1 MTQHEPYDDDQPV
14 GRLLNRREAL
24 LALAGAGAAVALV
37 ACAPGSSSTSTGQ
50 ATATSGVSTATT
62 GSGNAPACV
71 ARPALTEGP
80 YFVDEMLNRSDI
92 RLDPSD
98 GSIRQGVLLAL
109 TFRVSQLTNA
119 CAPLGGASVD
129 VWHCDAAGVYS
140 DVSDPGFSTVGKKFL
155 RGYQVTDS
163 SGVAKFTTIY
173 PGWYQGRAVHIHFK
187 IRSHTGSGA
196 AYEFTSQL
204 FFDDAITDQA
214 YTQAPYNTRGQRTLR
229 NAGDSIY
236 NQGGSQLL
244 LAPAKTANGYS
255 ATFDIGLQ
263 MS

>member
-1 MTQHEPYDDDQPV
+1 M
-14 GRLLNRREAL
+14 
-24 LALAGAGAAVALV
+24 
-37 ACAPGSSSTSTGQ
+37 
-50 ATATSGVSTATT
+50 
-62 GSGNAPACV
+62 PACV

-80 YFVDEMLNRSDI
+80 YFVDEKLNRSDI
-92 RLDPSD
+92 RSDPSD
-98 GSIRQGVLLAL
+98 GSVRQGALLAL

-129 VWHCDAAGVYS
+129 VWHCDAAGIYS

-187 IRSHTGSGA
+187 IRSHTGSGS

-204 FFDDAITDQA
+204 FFDDNITDQV
-214 YTQAPYNTRGQRTLR
+214 YTQAPYSARGQRTLR
-229 NAGDSIY
+229 NRWRQHLPPGR
-236 NQGGSQLL
+236 QP
-244 LAPAKTANGYS
+244 APAGSNEDRLRATAPPSTS
-255 ATFDIGLQ
+255 ACRCRKATHVTPAGTLSNRNHLTSGLAIDTAGQ
-263 MS
+263 TRKEIRSHETVARPPRG

>member
-1 MTQHEPYDDDQPV
+1 MTQLEPCNDDQSV

-24 LALAGAGAAVALV
+24 LALAGAGAAAALA
-37 ACAPGSSSTSTGQ
+37 ACAPGSSSATTQ
-50 ATATSGVSTATT
+50 AKATTSGDI
-62 GSGNAPACV
+62 PACV

-80 YFVDEMLNRSDI
+80 YFVDEMLFRSDI
-92 RLDPSD
+92 RSDPSD
-98 GSIRQGVLLAL
+98 GSVRQGALLAL

-119 CAPLGGASVD
+119 CAPFGGASVD

-140 DVSDPGFSTVGKKFL
+140 DVTDPGFSTVGKKFL

-187 IRSHTGSGA
+187 IRSYAGAGS

-204 FFDDAITDQA
+204 FFDDAITDQVHA
-214 YTQAPYNTRGQRTLR
+214 HTPYNAKGQRTLR
-229 NAGDSIY
+229 NSGDGIY

-244 LAPAKTANGYS
+244 LALAKTSEGYS